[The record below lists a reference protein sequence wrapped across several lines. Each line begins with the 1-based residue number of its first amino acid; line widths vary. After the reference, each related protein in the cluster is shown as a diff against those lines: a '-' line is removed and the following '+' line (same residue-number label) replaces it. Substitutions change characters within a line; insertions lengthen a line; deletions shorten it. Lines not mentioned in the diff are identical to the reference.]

1 MTTQIVDWIAADWG
15 TSNLRVWA
23 IGPDGNAQS
32 VVESDKGMGRLLS
45 GEYSGIL
52 DAVCAGL
59 SRKDDQPIDVV
70 ICGMAGAKQGWLE
83 APYVEAPAELGTLG
97 AHAVLPADAGPR
109 LRPRILPG
117 ICIRTRGGED
127 VMRGE
132 ETQLLGLSALRPD
145 FSGTVILPG
154 THSKWAHMEGQT
166 LVRFSTAMTGEVFH
180 ALASHTVLSQSLA
193 ALPGGEMADDGMSA
207 GLANG
212 LEAPQRL
219 TSMLFKV
226 RAASL
231 LSGRDAAWCRGYLSG
246 LLVGAEVGGHL
257 DEMHGQKVVPVLGSA
272 RLAPIYLQA
281 LAMAGYR
288 AEAIDISE
296 ATIAGLKAA
305 YLGNNT

>member
-1 MTTQIVDWIAADWG
+1 MQLVDWVAADWG

-23 IGPDGNAQS
+23 VGP
-32 VVESDKGMGRLLS
+32 ESKASFITETNTGMGRL
-45 GEYSGIL
+45 GPGDYAGIL
-52 DAVCAGL
+52 EDICADL

-83 APYVEAPAELGTLG
+83 APYVEAPAELRTLG
-97 AHAVLPADAGPR
+97 AHAVVPADAGPR

-117 ICIRTRGGED
+117 ICIRTIGGED

-132 ETQLLGLSALRPD
+132 ETQLLGLSALRPG

-154 THSKWAHMEGQT
+154 THSKWAHMQGQT

-193 ALPGGEMADDGMSA
+193 AQPGNEMAEGGVSA

-257 DEMHGQKVVPVLGSA
+257 DELQGQEIVPVLGSA

-281 LAMAGYR
+281 LSMSGYR
-288 AEAIDISE
+288 GEAIDISE

>member
-23 IGPDGNAQS
+23 IGPDGNARF
-32 VVESDKGMGRLLS
+32 VVESDKGMGRLLP
-45 GEYSGIL
+45 GAYSGIL

-70 ICGMAGAKQGWLE
+70 ICGMAGARQGWLE
-83 APYVEAPAELGTLG
+83 APYIEAPAELGTLG
-97 AHAVLPADAGPR
+97 AQAVLPTDVGPR

-117 ICIRTRGGED
+117 ICIRTIGGED

-154 THSKWAHMEGQT
+154 THSKWALMEGQT

-193 ALPGGEMADDGMSA
+193 AQAGGEMAEDGMSA

-219 TSMLFKV
+219 TSLLFKI

-257 DEMHGQKVVPVLGSA
+257 DELQGQEIVPVLGSA

-281 LAMAGYR
+281 LAMAGCR
-288 AEAIDISE
+288 GEVIDISE

-305 YLGNNT
+305 YLGNNA